1 MGGLEALLKRVGR
14 LFESAEQLTTL
25 ITRGEAVNS
34 TSNTTAAF
42 TQSSTDPDES
52 GFATDEEE
60 QEENFGTVPSISTAV
75 PHQRSSISASLAVL
89 LRQEISSHS
98 SYERRMRHFVS
109 EYWKSVGIGSV
120 DDHGLSGTVD
130 DDDDDSNNN
139 NENQNIFT
147 QRSSRVLQLSERI
160 GMLSLVQ
167 ECAIDR
173 LFKSIDVYVH
183 FNVAEATRPPDE
195 DSDEED
201 EETDPDNLGGSRW
214 QRTNVLSNAKVVI
227 LETNYM
233 YL

>member
-89 LRQEISSHS
+89 LRREITSHS

-120 DDHGLSGTVD
+120 DEHGLSGTVED
-130 DDDDDSNNN
+130 DEDHSNG
-139 NENQNIFT
+139 NQNTFT
-147 QRSSRVLQLSERI
+147 ARSAKVLQLSERI

-233 YL
+233 FL